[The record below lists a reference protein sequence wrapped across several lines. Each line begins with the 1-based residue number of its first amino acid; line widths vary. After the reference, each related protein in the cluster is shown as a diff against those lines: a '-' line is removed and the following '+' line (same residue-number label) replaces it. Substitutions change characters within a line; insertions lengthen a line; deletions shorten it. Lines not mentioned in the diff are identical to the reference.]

1 MLLIPPER
9 MKNKRAHALP
19 LTPKTRELLQSLPRW
34 ANGEFLFST
43 TGGKRPISGFSKF
56 KAKFDRG
63 LGLDPWQLHDLR
75 RTVRTGLSRAGVPV
89 FDAELIIAHQQSG
102 MHRVYD
108 KFRYQEEKLAGLLK
122 WEQLLA
128 RIIDPPANVTELRK
142 AQ

>member
-1 MLLIPPER
+1 

-19 LTPKTRELLQSLPRW
+19 LTPQMRELLLCLPQW

-43 TGGKRPISGFSKF
+43 TGGMRPISGFSKF
-56 KAKFDRG
+56 KARFDRG
-63 LGLDPWQLHDLR
+63 LDDVAPWQLHDLR

-102 MHRVYD
+102 VHGVYD
-108 KFRYQEEKLAGLLK
+108 KFRYQQEKLAGLDK

-128 RIIDPPANVTELRK
+128 RIIDPPSNVTELSK